1 MREREREREGDCLV
15 VTYLGPPTE
24 KVAGNKDVHFVQE
37 VVEITFWISR
47 SVDGTLI
54 SIGPL
59 WQWLAK
65 FRVKHS

>member
-1 MREREREREGDCLV
+1 MREREGDCLLG
-15 VTYLGPPTE
+15 TYLGPPTE
-24 KVAGNKDVHFVQE
+24 KVAGNKDIHFVQK

-47 SVDGTLI
+47 SVDGAFF

-59 WQWLAK
+59 WQWLTK